1 MELMM
6 KTLIPCATLLLSLVL
21 NAPAG
26 DWPNWRG
33 PTQNGVA
40 EPGDYP
46 TAFGPEQNLKWKAA
60 MPGRGSS
67 TPIIWGDNVFITSGI
82 GKGAKGQDG
91 ALCYDRNGTLRW
103 QVELGKQ
110 RPGKHKNGSGSNPSV
125 VTDGNLLFTY
135 YKSGTLAALDFSGK
149 IKWKTNLQKS
159 YGEDSLWW
167 DLGTSPVLA
176 GGNVIVAVMHE
187 GNSYVVAF
195 KQEDGSVAWK
205 VDRNFACEKETHQSY
220 STPTVLGDKLI
231 IWGADHI
238 TGHKVGDGSTIWT
251 SSGLNPENKAYWRM
265 IASQSISDGVCVVPY
280 GRAGYLAG
288 IKIGG
293 TGDITTSNR
302 LWTKNGIGSDVPT
315 PVTVNGKVY
324 HLSDKGRITLLDI
337 QTGNV
342 AGEFQIQK
350 GRGKFYASPT
360 LANGH
365 LYCLREEGDV
375 YVVEV
380 APSGMQLVS
389 QATFDDRFAAA
400 PVLVDGHLFL
410 RGVKTLYCF
419 GK

>member
-1 MELMM
+1 MTKSLM
-6 KTLIPCATLLLSLVL
+6 VL
-21 NAPAG
+21 GLALQIGTSTAPAAK
-26 DWPNWRG
+26 PTTG
-33 PTQNGVA
+33 PIVTKCCSEGNV
-40 EPGDYP
+40 
-46 TAFGPEQNLKWKAA
+46 AFGRTTRASSEEVSKKNFARHAVDGDPRTRWCAA
-60 MPGRGSS
+60 NGQ
-67 TPIIWGDNVFITSGI
+67 SG
-82 GKGAKGQDG
+82 Q
-91 ALCYDRNGTLRW
+91 TW

-149 IKWKTNLQKS
+149 IKWKPNLQKS

-324 HLSDKGRITLLDI
+324 HLSDKGQITLLDI